1 MSSYLDNKIDLYK
14 ILEIQRNAPVTEI
27 RKAYRRLAL
36 KYHPDKNKNDGSKE
50 KFMQIQYAYEILSNN
65 ETKEKYDNMNKVN
78 ISFSKWIEEYLS
90 NTEYSKIYLI
100 IESKMSDISD
110 ISDWLDRYISNDNFY
125 DKLSLNTLLPNKI
138 KDITKI
144 LDIEKEIEFSLSE
157 VYCNQEKIIDFKRI
171 TKENF
176 IENIYPIDFK
186 QIYEKEGEVIKIN
199 DIILTG
205 DFVIKIKIVNNIYN
219 GYEYHIVNN
228 DLYVKIKKED
238 IIDNKIIINFLD
250 KKIHQFDLENTK
262 KEKIDIGNLFQIENM
277 GLNYYNTDKEIIEAD
292 KETICRGNLFFILL
306 I

>member
-14 ILEIQRNAPVTEI
+14 ILEIQRNALVTEI

-36 KYHPDKNKNDGSKE
+36 KYHPDKNKDDGSKE

-110 ISDWLDRYISNDNFY
+110 ISEWLDKYISNDKFY

-238 IIDNKIIINFLD
+238 IIDNKIKINFLD
-250 KKIHQFDLENTK
+250 KKIHQFDLENAK

-277 GLNYYNTDKEIIEAD
+277 GLNYYNTDKEIIEAE